1 MLLDILFLLQ
11 SGVTF
16 KQVCCGLTEYDE
28 DLGRL
33 AGVRLR
39 ECDVTEHV
47 GGVPNAQKLSPVLVD
62 IPSPFQLV
70 DLAVLVNI

>member
-1 MLLDILFLLQ
+1 MLLAILFLLQ

-62 IPSPFQLV
+62 VLPPLTLF
-70 DLAVLVNI
+70 DHAVLV